1 LNTVALHIPKG
12 WRNRENKLILKERNH
27 IMSTR
32 QRVLVIEDNKNNMRL
47 LVKLLEKHG
56 YETIKAETGEE
67 GVQLAI
73 EKKPDL
79 ILMDIKLPGI
89 DGMEATKKIR
99 ASKSDDKVPI
109 IAITSYAMAGDRD
122 NYLQKGFT
130 GYIEKPIDP
139 YKIIKEIEKIWQ
151 KNIKS

>member
-1 LNTVALHIPKG
+1 MK
-12 WRNRENKLILKERNH
+12 
-27 IMSTR
+27 
-32 QRVLVIEDNKNNMRL
+32 RVLVVEDNKNNMRL
-47 LVKLLEKHG
+47 LVKLLNKHG
-56 YETIKAETGEE
+56 YETIKAETGEK

-89 DGMEATKKIR
+89 DGMEATKRIR
-99 ASKSDDKVPI
+99 ASKSGGKVPI

-122 NYLQKGFT
+122 KYLKEGFT

-139 YKIIKEIEKIWQ
+139 YKIIEEVEEIWRK
-151 KNIKS
+151 KSKS